1 MNVYA
6 RIQDLGLKILAPTP
20 KGGIYAPVVT
30 FADDKLL
37 YVSGTGDGN
46 AERPGSRGKLGREVA
61 LEQGQIM
68 ARQCAFN
75 IVSNLHHALG
85 DLHRIR
91 RFVKMLVF
99 VASSDNFY
107 QQPQVAN
114 GASQLL
120 VDLFGEEAGLPA
132 RSAIGVNVLPGDLPV
147 EIELMLELR

>member
-1 MNVYA
+1 MNVYE
-6 RIQDLGLKILAPTP
+6 RIENLGLKILPATA
-20 KGGIYAPVVT
+20 KGGIYAPTVA
-30 FADDKLL
+30 FADGKLL

-46 AERPGSRGKLGREVA
+46 AERPGGRGKLGRDFGVE
-61 LEQGQIM
+61 EGQAF

-85 DLHRIR
+85 DLNRIR
-91 RFVKMLVF
+91 RLVKMLVF
-99 VASSDNFY
+99 VASADDFY

-120 VDLFGEEAGLPA
+120 IDIFGDEAGLPT

-147 EIELMLELR
+147 EVELLLELR